1 MREELLKKIKEDERL
16 LELFLIV
23 KINNFTLAE
32 TKRGKARTKIKGA
45 FSYLDYDDFLF
56 LDYTIAK
63 WKATNQDNVEE
74 TVEEE
79 IKLRLRSLKERGQEL
94 PTKKEQL
101 EAKEKLKELKLT
113 EHKLYLGELEEL
125 KENIDLDFII
135 RALFVFYDLAVF
147 SDLKLFH
154 RIGDT
159 IKTIEDHED
168 EPIASDL
175 KKLLRDLVKARGK
188 DIMDYDLK
196 TIKDSLEKAD
206 IEDYNYYFHLC
217 KLGLHFKR
225 IFKAHTKGK
234 LFSYPKERVA
244 EELNTYSKKSNKED
258 IETFRSTL
266 EEMLGQDYEDLGTT
280 GLIEQ
285 VATLITEFL
294 KYARQCDEINLHLD
308 TVLHDLREK
317 YTVDLALVK
326 DGDEPIEVIDKFNE
340 ERHRE
345 LAKRST
351 KARENLAKIDA
362 KEFLQDA
369 EDNAPIKEF
378 LRAFTSKELAKEVI
392 DFKPVKNED
401 DPRNFLESLDLNR
414 IENIDDYIIEEDLEP
429 IEAETIEEEEEPKD
443 NFNGLALTE
452 EEIEEATLSEWT
464 KTNVNPVNNDIKVA
478 SQRIANFNEK
488 PLAKKIKRLKELELK
503 ETLTEEE
510 KEEKLE
516 LKDNIEASLK
526 EKEHL
531 EEKLKIANEDLV
543 DLRSDYLNE
552 RDPKEKK
559 ELGKLIKKIEK
570 DTNSIKTTID
580 EKYSKTNS
588 FLQLSQ
594 DFTTG
599 AELLVSNEGNI
610 QLTIKNNDLSKYN
623 AEVERLVYFLEDLFY
638 RTIEDNRDAYYLID
652 IDAYAMKTGRTPSTR
667 LRNQIEDALDIL
679 QNETF
684 ITKGEYK
691 GFNIKGN
698 IKRVGSYFT
707 IEPKGTYE
715 NVENTSRKTNYLLTL
730 DRSWRDILWH
740 NKAHYWASIPNKIMK
755 LESATTRGLGFYLY
769 ETLKKGIK
777 EPGYYVRKFKMKT
790 LVDTLNKRGLLAT
803 NTSNKYSR
811 RVIEPLRKAFNEL
824 KDIGLITYD
833 EENKDNAFKYYEEH
847 LVGKKNLEQVF
858 EQKSITIKFLVYDK
872 ELYDQIAET
881 NIKNR
886 IEAKKKKTRKKN
898 KESN

>member
-32 TKRGKARTKIKGA
+32 TKKGKARTKIDGA
-45 FSYLDYDDFLF
+45 FNYLDYDDFLY

-63 WKATNQDNVEE
+63 WKGTNQDNVDKE
-74 TVEEE
+74 VEEE
-79 IKLRLRSLKERGQEL
+79 ISYRVKHIEEQGQEP
-94 PTKKEQL
+94 PTEEEQL
-101 EAKEKLKELKLT
+101 EAKERLKDLKLA
-113 EHKLYLGELEEL
+113 EHKLYLAEIEET

-135 RALFVFYDLAVF
+135 RALFVYYDLAVF
-147 SDLKLFH
+147 SDIKLFH
-154 RIGDT
+154 RVGDV
-159 IKTIEDHED
+159 IKTIEDHEG
-168 EPIASDL
+168 EPIANDL

-188 DIMDYDLK
+188 DIIDYDLK

-225 IFKAHTKGK
+225 VFKAHTKGK

-244 EELNTYSKKSNKED
+244 EKLNAYNKKSNKED

-266 EEMLGQDYEDLGTT
+266 EEMLDQDYKELGTT

-285 VATLITEFL
+285 VATLIVEFL

-317 YTVDLALVK
+317 YTVDLATVEK
-326 DGDEPIEVIDKFNE
+326 GEVAEVVIEEHNE
-340 ERHRE
+340 KRNKELFKIRE
-345 LAKRST
+345 Q
-351 KARENLAKIDA
+351 ARKNLAKIDA

-378 LRAFTSKELAKEVI
+378 LRAFSSVELAKEVI

-401 DPRNFLESLDLNR
+401 DPRNFLESLELNR
-414 IENIDDYIIEEDLEP
+414 IENQDDYIIEEET
-429 IEAETIEEEEEPKD
+429 IEAETIEEEETKEE
-443 NFNGLALTE
+443 FNGLALTE

-464 KTNVNPVNNDIKVA
+464 KTNVNPVNNDIKIA
-478 SQRIANFNEK
+478 SQRIAYFNEK
-488 PLAKKIKRLKELELK
+488 PLAKKMKRLKELELK
-503 ETLTEEE
+503 DNLTEDE
-510 KEEKLE
+510 KEEELE

-531 EEKLKIANEDLV
+531 EEKLKVANEDLV
-543 DLRSDYLNE
+543 DLRNDYLNE
-552 RDPKEKK
+552 KNPKEKK
-559 ELGKLIKKIEK
+559 DLGRLIKKIEK
-570 DTNSIKTTID
+570 DTNKIKTTID

-652 IDAYAMKTGRTPSTR
+652 IDAYARKTGRTPSTR
-667 LRNQIEDALDIL
+667 LRKQIEDALDIL

-755 LESATTRGLGFYLY
+755 LENATTRGLGFYLY

-847 LVGKKNLEQVF
+847 LVGKKNLEAVF

-886 IEAKKKKTRKKN
+886 IEAKKRKTRKKN